1 MFVACVFLYCCPL
14 CLHHGFAYYPQELCK
29 WSWSDSLRREMH
41 VLVCSPLPSVAT
53 TDEKGDA
60 VTKTVRR
67 GQRSV
72 DAQ

>member
-1 MFVACVFLYCCPL
+1 MSLFIVVLSVYTTASRIVLKYFASGHGPTHFVVKCT
-14 CLHHGFAYYPQELCK
+14 
-29 WSWSDSLRREMH
+29 
-41 VLVCSPLPSVAT
+41 CSRLPSVAT